1 VWPIRDAVTDEA
13 QDASAA
19 AHPEN
24 IGRWT
29 AGRYRNPLGLW
40 IGRCFLLL
48 VFAFVVAYPGPPL
61 LIVASAVWIAASDV
75 LMRRKCVEVSDDRLT
90 LHYMFSSW
98 PIPWH
103 AVLRIDTASGT
114 GDAGWGGEHLYLDTT
129 DKPRT
134 RSVRWVPF
142 GVEEI
147 DATTPD
153 GQHVR
158 AYRVELPAIPQ
169 GTKVTTPDGTRTRD
183 ARAALQ
189 RDLRHV
195 RQSGDQPRTDFSQ
208 AE

>member
-1 VWPIRDAVTDEA
+1 MRDVVTDEA

-24 IGRWT
+24 IGRW
-29 AGRYRNPLGLW
+29 APGRYRNPLGLW

-61 LIVASAVWIAASDV
+61 LIVASVGWIVASDV
-75 LMRRKCVEVSDDRLT
+75 LMRRKSVEVSDDRLT

-129 DKPRT
+129 EKPRT

-142 GVEEI
+142 GFEEI
-147 DATTPD
+147 EATTPD
-153 GQHVR
+153 GQRVR

-195 RQSGDQPRTDFSQ
+195 HQSG
-208 AE
+208 A